1 MYRNILYP
9 KSISWTLLNDNMFI
23 FDEIT
28 NNTYLLKGLSR
39 DFWLLIEENNIFQD
53 IVKMLSE
60 KRDIEYSV
68 MENDIVQLTKKLV
81 KNNLIIWS

>member
-9 KSISWTLLNDNMFI
+9 KSISWTLLNDNMFV

-39 DFWLLIEENNIFQD
+39 DFWLLIEENNIFPD

>member
-1 MYRNILYP
+1 
-9 KSISWTLLNDNMFI
+9 MFV

-28 NNTYLLKGLSR
+28 NKTYLLKGLSR
-39 DFWLLIEENNIFQD
+39 DFWLLIEENNIFPD